1 VPAAS
6 NVNFSA
12 GEAVANR
19 VTVAVGTGGQIEVYN
34 HAGTV
39 DVDVDVDGYYTGA
52 GGTGSVFVPLTT
64 PVRVT
69 DTRGATPL
77 NGTPI
82 AANTSESF
90 NLATTLSAI
99 PTTASSVVGNFTVI
113 SGDASGY
120 LSVYPSSTT
129 VHPVSSSVNWTANET
144 VPNFT
149 IADTNSTGSVEV
161 YNSAGGTIN
170 LLIDVFGYFTASGLG
185 PIMASA
191 VVTHT
196 SIAITYN
203 EAVVC
208 PTVAGAVAEFAYDWT
223 GAATGIISPITTV
236 TCVGDVL
243 TLGGTTFTLPGSTGG
258 SITYTAP
265 TTNGV
270 VSVSATSNGLY
281 EGTQTLAVT
290 AAAVPAI
297 VSAYTTATTLVI
309 TYNEAVSCTT
319 GATVAADFTYDYTG
333 IATGFTAG
341 TPSAACSGS
350 VVTITATTVAPP
362 GSDAS
367 IVYTAPTLT
376 GGPPATNAV
385 YATGSIPYLYAA
397 TQTVSGAA
405 WTAPAMTAATVSTTA
420 ITLTYSEPVVCP
432 STFTA
437 TDFAYYSA
445 PAVSGGT
452 ITSCVIAAAS
462 TTLVLDGTFTL
473 PVGATGTVVYTAP
486 AVNSTV
492 VSVNATGLFPTYAA
506 TQTQAVTATG
516 LPAMT
521 AAAHSAVVTASSIA
535 ITYNEA
541 VSCPATGAD
550 ADFTY
555 YYQGVNVGGVAS
567 GCTASGVVLTL
578 TGAFVLAGASATLV
592 YTAPA
597 ISTVANAVGA
607 AGSTTVFAAT
617 QTLGPNLTYFQ

>member
-1 VPAAS
+1 
-6 NVNFSA
+6 
-12 GEAVANR
+12 
-19 VTVAVGTGGQIEVYN
+19 
-34 HAGTV
+34 
-39 DVDVDVDGYYTGA
+39 
-52 GGTGSVFVPLTT
+52 
-64 PVRVT
+64 
-69 DTRGATPL
+69 
-77 NGTPI
+77 
-82 AANTSESF
+82 
-90 NLATTLSAI
+90 
-99 PTTASSVVGNFTVI
+99 
-113 SGDASGY
+113 
-120 LSVYPSSTT
+120 
-129 VHPVSSSVNWTANET
+129 
-144 VPNFT
+144 
-149 IADTNSTGSVEV
+149 
-161 YNSAGGTIN
+161 
-170 LLIDVFGYFTASGLG
+170 
-185 PIMASA
+185 
-191 VVTHT
+191 
-196 SIAITYN
+196 
-203 EAVVC
+203 
-208 PTVAGAVAEFAYDWT
+208 
-223 GAATGIISPITTV
+223 
-236 TCVGDVL
+236 
-243 TLGGTTFTLPGSTGG
+243 
-258 SITYTAP
+258 
-265 TTNGV
+265 
-270 VSVSATSNGLY
+270 LY